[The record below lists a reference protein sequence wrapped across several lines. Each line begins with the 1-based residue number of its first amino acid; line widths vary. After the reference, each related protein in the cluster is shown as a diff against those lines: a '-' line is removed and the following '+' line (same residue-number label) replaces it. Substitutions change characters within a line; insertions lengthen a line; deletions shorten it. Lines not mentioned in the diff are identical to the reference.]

1 MFNQQLSGNMWFLV
15 QPSGKQLRL
24 IISDGTAELACRKES
39 PGALKRF
46 LASAETRLFKG
57 RLQLRKDK
65 ETVIVV
71 LKGEDVGVIAMEELD
86 KVLI

>member
-1 MFNQQLSGNMWFLV
+1 MFNQQLSSNMWFLV
-15 QPSGKQLRL
+15 QPSGKKLRL
-24 IISDGTAELACRKES
+24 VISNGTAELACRKES

-65 ETVIVV
+65 EVVILV
-71 LKGEDVGVIAMEELD
+71 LKGEDIGVIGVEELAMA
-86 KVLI
+86 II

>member
-1 MFNQQLSGNMWFLV
+1 
-15 QPSGKQLRL
+15 LRL
-24 IISDGTAELACRKES
+24 VISEGAAELACRKET

-65 ETVIVV
+65 EAVILV
-71 LKGEDVGVIAMEELD
+71 LKVRILG
-86 KVLI
+86 